1 MTYQVFCQSFA
12 PGTWKWT
19 SKEPASI
26 GMQLDGAFRAFA
38 AAVNALPGNAST
50 PLSVIRSHADATANR
65 WGYTWQLGHP
75 SEPAHLW
82 FLTEST
88 TAQGESQSGSSAVFG
103 SAKASTFN
111 DSTSNGGYGSYSNST
126 GYSTGLAYLDTT
138 AGTYSTVGA
147 ILLIAQDTTPGSELF
162 CWALKTFGGNED
174 LHRDCCH
181 ALYKSPGTTGW
192 CSIAIF
198 PKTAKQ
204 FYGQTVLVGYTGMQF
219 SSFSSPFSI
228 AVPAGTQQLRS
239 RLALGHYENPL
250 EVQGLLDA
258 PPPLVQLPP
267 QLFIGNTRPL
277 GPTVHFGRVTFPDGV
292 MLQLGQS
299 SLSDIWLWVP
309 SGSGHH
315 QSSPWFCPLL
325 LEQWIERDKLHF
337 VEGPAA
343 AGDLQTL
350 PGSADFRRHFPAMSA
365 VGVRQHP
372 YQASLLAGSTEGGD
386 GAAGSGAGRPSTG
399 LLWPRRC

>member
-1 MTYQVFCQSFA
+1 MTYQVFCQHFA
-12 PGTWKWT
+12 PGSWSWIGKD
-19 SKEPASI
+19 PAGV

-38 AAVNALPGNAST
+38 ATVNAHPANASI
-50 PLSVIRSHADATANR
+50 PLSVIRSHADATENR

-75 SEPAHLW
+75 SEPGHVW
-82 FLTEST
+82 FRST
-88 TAQGESQSGSSAVFG
+88 SLTAQGESQSNSSVEFG
-103 SAKASTFN
+103 RARASGFSDT
-111 DSTSNGGYGSYSNST
+111 TSNGGYGSYTSST
-126 GYSTGLAYLDTT
+126 SRSAGLAYLDTT
-138 AGTYSTVGA
+138 TGAYSTIGA
-147 ILLIAQDTTPGSELF
+147 ILLIVQDTTAGAEFF
-162 CWALKTFGGNED
+162 CWALKTYGGNEE

-181 ALYKSPGTTGW
+181 LLFRCRGSSGWTSLVVFPDTSSQRYSSVALEGYAGES
-192 CSIAIF
+192 F
-198 PKTAKQ
+198 
-204 FYGQTVLVGYTGMQF
+204 VGLIYAVAQSAPSGM
-219 SSFSSPFSI
+219 
-228 AVPAGTQQLRS
+228 QQLRS
-239 RLALGHYENPL
+239 RIAIGVHDFNLDPQDPSPSPPL
-250 EVQGLLDA
+250 RL
-258 PPPLVQLPP
+258 PPPL
-267 QLFIGNTRPL
+267 FIGSTRRL

-386 GAAGSGAGRPSTG
+386 GAAGSGEGRPSAG